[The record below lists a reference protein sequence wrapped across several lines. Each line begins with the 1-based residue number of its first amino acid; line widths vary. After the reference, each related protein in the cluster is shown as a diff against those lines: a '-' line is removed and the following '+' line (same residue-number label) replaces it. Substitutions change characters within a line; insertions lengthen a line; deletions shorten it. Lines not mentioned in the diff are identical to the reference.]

1 MKRFFLLLIIGISIA
16 ACQSKSDF
24 EGFKKSRKGF
34 HYQLHTLGESERN
47 VKINDYVTADIN
59 YYTLDDSLFFEGRRK
74 IKLGQ
79 PAYQGAVEDCF
90 MFLKL
95 GESASFILQA
105 GPFFKVTL
113 ESDIPEFLSEES
125 YFKVKLSII
134 EIQSELEFEKEK
146 QAFLSWI
153 EDFGH
158 YEKVILK
165 HFISQEKIDV
175 KPTKSG
181 LIYLPLEKTNGA
193 KIELGDTITINYEGR
208 FMNGKY
214 FDSTVRTKSPF
225 QFVFGTEWQVIQG
238 MEEGLALMHEGE
250 KALFI
255 MPSELAFGSEG
266 SSTGIIPP
274 FTSLIYEVE
283 IIKVNKGQKK

>member
-1 MKRFFLLLIIGISIA
+1 MKHFYLLPIILIGLI
-16 ACQSKSDF
+16 ACQNKSDF

-34 HYQLHTLGESERN
+34 YYQLHTLGESDRK
-47 VKINDYVTADIN
+47 VQLNDYVTADIS
-59 YYTLDDSLFFEGRRK
+59 YYTMDDSLFFEGRRK
-74 IKLGQ
+74 IKLGK
-79 PAYQGAVEDCF
+79 PAYQGAIEACF

-95 GESASFILQA
+95 DESATFILQS
-105 GPFFKVTL
+105 GPFFNVTL
-113 ESDIPEFLSEES
+113 ESDIPRFLTHES
-125 YFKVKLSII
+125 FFKIKLSII
-134 EIQSELEFEKEK
+134 EIQTNSEFEKEK

-158 YEKVILK
+158 YEKVVLK
-165 HFISQEKIDV
+165 QFISQEKIDV
-175 KPTKSG
+175 NPTNSG
-181 LIYLPLEKTNGA
+181 LIYLPLDKTNGT
-193 KIELGDTITINYEGR
+193 KIEIGDTITINYEGR

-214 FDSTVRTKSPF
+214 FDSTVKTKQPF
-225 QFVFGTEWQVIQG
+225 KFVFGTEWQVIKG
-238 MEEGLALMHEGE
+238 MEEGLALMREGE

-283 IIKVNKGQKK
+283 IIKVSKGKKK